1 MALNLLR
8 NARLFVTTSS
18 GTTGLDDDNT
28 WEIPLLS
35 DFSFSQAA
43 ETTDITV
50 SEAGA
55 TPTRGGLR
63 FSTALNPVDWSFST
77 YMRPYKINALA
88 TNVSTRNEHRCLE
101 RILWH
106 GLVSANNVNFAA
118 TGGNAD
124 AKATSTTSFDIV
136 TTGSNVHRFTTLYL
150 LIKADNVWYR
160 IAGVQVNQAEV
171 DFGIDTIGQITWSG
185 FGTTMT
191 KLASAPTTT
200 GSLVKEYSSP
210 TVLTGNST
218 ATALDMDFVI
228 QKYTRLTITDNRNTN
243 GHTAQAYTLP
253 ITGGTLTFNNN
264 ITYLTPETLGIVNTP
279 IGSFTGSRE
288 ITGSVSAYLKTGTA
302 GDAGDLLEDLL
313 GFTSETTTSYK
324 VDFVAGGVANTDPTV
339 QFVMNNCH
347 VSIPT
352 VDVQD
357 VLSVNIDFKATPYSG
372 SGASTTGDLTFSNEL
387 SVKYIAINATSST
400 SNDN

>member
-8 NARLFVTTSS
+8 NARLFVSTDSA
-18 GTTGLDDDNT
+18 GTALTDDNT
-28 WEIPLLS
+28 WEIPLLN

-43 ETTDITV
+43 ETSDITV

-77 YMRPYKINALA
+77 YMRPYKINASA
-88 TNVSTRNEHRCLE
+88 TQNASQHRCVE

-106 GLVSANNVNFAA
+106 GLLSNNAVNFGTA
-118 TGGNAD
+118 GNAD
-124 AKATSTTSFDIV
+124 IRATSTTSFDIV
-136 TTGSNVHRFTTLYL
+136 TTGSNLHKFTTLYFY
-150 LIKADNVWYR
+150 IKADNVWYK
-160 IAGVQVNQAEV
+160 ISGVQVNQAEV

-185 FGTTMT
+185 FGTSMAKITQP
-191 KLASAPTTT
+191 ASSSTA
-200 GSLVKEYSSP
+200 SLKVIEYSSP
-210 TVLTGNST
+210 VALTNVT
-218 ATALDMDFVI
+218 AASAFDMDYII
-228 QKYTRLTITDNRNTN
+228 QKYTRLTITDNRNTS
-243 GHTAQAYTLP
+243 GHSAQAYTIP

-264 ITYLTPETLGIVNTP
+264 ITFLTPETLGVVNTP

-288 ITGSVSAYLKTGTA
+288 ISGSVTAYLRTGAA
-302 GDAGDLLEDLL
+302 GDPGDLLEDLL

-324 VDFVAGGVANTDPTV
+324 VDFVAGGVAGTDPTV
-339 QFVMNNCH
+339 QFTMNHCH

-357 VLSVNIDFKATPYSG
+357 VLSVTIDFKALPYTG
-372 SGASTTGDLTFSNEL
+372 TGNSTAGDITVANEL
-387 SVKYIAINATSST
+387 SVKYIAINSTATAA
-400 SNDN
+400 NDN

>member
-18 GTTGLDDDNT
+18 GTTGLTDDDT

-77 YMRPYKINALA
+77 YMRPYKINGSAA
-88 TNVSTRNEHRCLE
+88 ANANQHRCLE

-106 GLVSANNVNFAA
+106 GLVSANAVAFGTA
-118 TGGNAD
+118 GNAD
-124 AKATSTTSFDIV
+124 VRATSTTSFDIV

-150 LIKADNVWYR
+150 LIKADNVWYK
-160 IAGVQVNQAEV
+160 IGGVQVNQAEV

-243 GHTAQAYTLP
+243 GHSAQAYTLP

-264 ITYLTPETLGIVNTP
+264 ITFLTPETLGIVNTP

-288 ITGSVSAYLKTGTA
+288 ITGSVSAYLKTGSA

-357 VLSVNIDFKATPYSG
+357 VLSVNIDFKATPYTG
-372 SGASTTGDLTFSNEL
+372 SGNSTAGDLTASNEL

-400 SNDN
+400 TNDN